1 MRTGGLAGIRT
12 GMLLAPT
19 REDFLR
25 SLRAIGDPLRLRMLV
40 LLAHPPGPR
49 TGPVADH
56 EPGMCVS
63 DLRDHLGRAHAL
75 VSHHVQVLL
84 RSGLIRRVRRGRWS
98 LLQVDTARLE
108 ALGEQI
114 ASLGGDQLRTI
125 VGLTDVVADPVPTAM
140 TSRGAS
146 TATSVPALA
155 IAIAA
160 CSGAGVAG
168 APSW

>member
-1 MRTGGLAGIRT
+1 
-12 GMLLAPT
+12 
-19 REDFLR
+19 
-25 SLRAIGDPLRLRMLV
+25 
-40 LLAHPPGPR
+40 
-49 TGPVADH
+49 
-56 EPGMCVS
+56 
-63 DLRDHLGRAHAL
+63 
-75 VSHHVQVLL
+75 
-84 RSGLIRRVRRGRWS
+84 

-146 TATSVPALA
+146 TSVPALA